1 MLLPILLAVSLTV
14 FFLLSITRGDPA
26 AMAAGEGAS
35 AEVIELKRQELHLD
49 EPFLIRYL
57 LWLKD
62 LIFHFDLGN
71 SYANGL
77 PVTVQLVTSIGLTLK
92 LAAISIVIA
101 MLIGIPMGI
110 VAAVRQY
117 SIFDN
122 VVMFLGMIGMSM
134 PIFWLGLML
143 VNLFSVQLGWLPALG
158 MGSMSKGIGDVISH
172 MVLPCFCLATIPTA
186 TFARITRSSMLE
198 VIHSDSIKALR
209 ARGIKESS
217 IIWKHALKNA
227 LPPIVTVLGLQ
238 LASAF
243 TGAILTESIFSWPGM
258 GTMIVS
264 AIDNRDY
271 MLIQG
276 TVLFIAVVFVVVNL
290 LVDVVYMIINPRVS
304 YDSKG
309 GN

>member
-1 MLLPILLAVSLTV
+1 MRAVRSGTDKGAGRLRRSDSLIRTDTVSSAVS
-14 FFLLSITRGDPA
+14 SG
-26 AMAAGEGAS
+26 
-35 AEVIELKRQELHLD
+35 H
-49 EPFLIRYL
+49 IRS
-57 LWLKD
+57 
-62 LIFHFDLGN
+62 G
-71 SYANGL
+71 
-77 PVTVQLVTSIGLTLK
+77 
-92 LAAISIVIA
+92 
-101 MLIGIPMGI
+101 
-110 VAAVRQY
+110 
-117 SIFDN
+117 
-122 VVMFLGMIGMSM
+122 
-134 PIFWLGLML
+134 
-143 VNLFSVQLGWLPALG
+143 
-158 MGSMSKGIGDVISH
+158 
-172 MVLPCFCLATIPTA
+172 
-186 TFARITRSSMLE
+186 
-198 VIHSDSIKALR
+198 
-209 ARGIKESS
+209 GIKESS

-227 LPPIVTVLGLQ
+227 RPPIVTVLGLQ